1 MLFLRLSVLHSCWG
15 KGCSFFKVRPNLIK
29 TLRVMKLSALLWL
42 SAFLQVS
49 AKSPAQDISLNLRAA
64 SLEAAFQAIER
75 QTDYTFA
82 YTDNQIKKAVP
93 VNIRVVN
100 QPTEKVLELL
110 FKDQPL
116 TYTIR
121 NKIVVVSEK
130 PDPAP
135 PIKKEMQQVQAAYRQ
150 PPVSGLVQ
158 SVDGTPLSGATVV
171 VKSSKLSA
179 ITDAKGAFQINA
191 SPGDVLVVS
200 FVGYDTREITI
211 TEAGINGSLTI
222 RLSQNESVLKEVEI
236 VVAYGKQKKA
246 SYTGSVSI
254 VSAEDLEGKPRASF
268 QESLQGT
275 VPGLQST
282 SGTGQPG
289 AAGNIRIRGT
299 GSINANSS
307 PLYVVDGVPVND
319 MVPTVLA
326 FSSNPL
332 AAINPNDIESV
343 TVLKDASATS
353 IYGSRAANGVIMI
366 TTKSGAAGK
375 TKINLAAQEGFSE
388 VALTSHNKPLNTR
401 EMTEL
406 LIEGVINS
414 TASGLAN
421 INTREDA
428 YAFLINQG
436 LKPDVDTDWFDVI
449 TQKGKFRQYTASA
462 SGGTEKNTY
471 YASAGYYK
479 QDAVTKGQGFERIN
493 ARFRMKNTASKRL
506 SFNMGFAPSYQKLS
520 TIGNAGLGANPVRSL
535 YRLVPWTT
543 PYNPDGSYSS
553 IQYNPEIVRK
563 ENVYDTRI
571 YSMLGDMGLELKL
584 IDNLVAETKVAID
597 MSYTDDYRYWS
608 PLWVDGMSVK
618 GRGAN
623 YNTTMINWNIT
634 NLLRY
639 NKRLGAFNLDAT
651 LGQEAQKRT
660 RKRVSTQADGFAREG
675 LLSLSSASTP
685 YVAWSDMA
693 ATSLASYFLNTS
705 INYNSRFVL
714 NLTGRIDGSSMFGS
728 AVRYAKF
735 GSIGFAWNMHREEFM
750 EPLHFINELKLRSS
764 YGINGNLYNEWYGV
778 DGLYTT
784 TAVYNGTPAYLLSQ
798 LENQRLTWEK
808 NKPFDIG
815 VDFSLF
821 RNRISGSF
829 DYYKRVTTDL
839 LLNAGVSATNGVESQ
854 NRNIGAMENTGVELA
869 LTSKNMVAT
878 TPDGFGWTTSF
889 NISTGKN
896 TITSLGGVRNMIS
909 GVYNREIGGDFYRFY
924 MKGWA
929 GVDPETGNGLWYR
942 NGAKTSVT
950 PNYDSATSFNQG
962 IARPKFFG
970 SLTNSFEF
978 KRFTLSF
985 MIYVHWGGQVYDS
998 WGSYTSSDGASGVS
1012 DYGAIARVDYDNRWR
1027 QPGDIASSPK
1037 IVYGGSQTGLSSQVS
1052 SRFLYDAS
1060 YIRLRDVTLSYHLP
1074 RNKLLQ
1080 NAMIYVRGNNLFTYV
1095 KDERLRLDPETY
1107 VGGVLN
1113 QNLPIARQLLVGL
1126 DISL

>member
-1 MLFLRLSVLHSCWG
+1 MLFLRFSVLHSLLG
-15 KGCSFFKVRPNLIK
+15 KGCRSIKVRPNFIK
-29 TLRVMKLSALLWL
+29 TLRVMKISVLLWL
-42 SAFLQVS
+42 TAFLQVS
-49 AKSPAQDISLNLRAA
+49 AKSPAQEISLNLRAA

-82 YTDNQIKKAVP
+82 YTDNQIRKAAP
-93 VNIRVVN
+93 VNIKVVN

-110 FKDQPL
+110 FRNQPL

-130 PDPAP
+130 PAPASPVKNEP
-135 PIKKEMQQVQAAYRQ
+135 PAIQATYRL
-150 PPVSGLVQ
+150 PPVSGVVL
-158 SVDGTPLSGATVV
+158 STDGTPLPGATIL
-171 VKSSKLSA
+171 VKSSKLST
-179 ITDAKGAFQINA
+179 ITDTKGAFNINA
-191 SPGDVLVVS
+191 SAGDILVVS
-200 FVGYDTREITI
+200 FVGYNSRELKV
-211 TEAGINGSLTI
+211 TEASFNGTLTI
-222 RLSQNESVLKEVEI
+222 RLSQVEAQLQEVEI
-236 VVAYGKQKKA
+236 VVAYGKQKRA
-246 SYTGSVSI
+246 SYTGSATV
-254 VSAEDLEGKPRASF
+254 VNAEALEGKPRASF
-268 QESLQGT
+268 QESLQGN

-307 PLYVVDGVPVND
+307 PLYVVDGVPIND

-375 TKINLAAQEGFSE
+375 TKLNIAAQEGFSE
-388 VALTSHNKPLNTR
+388 VALNSRNKLLTTS

-406 LIEGVINS
+406 LVEGVINS
-414 TASGLAN
+414 NSTALAN
-421 INTREDA
+421 ITTPEDA
-428 YAFLINQG
+428 YDFLLSQG
-436 LKPDVDTDWFDVI
+436 LKPDVNTNWYDVI

-506 SFNMGFAPSYQKLS
+506 TFNMGFAPSYQKLS

-535 YRLVPWTT
+535 YRLVPWVA
-543 PYNPDGSYSS
+543 PYNADGSYSS
-553 IQYNPEIVRK
+553 IQYNPEIVRR

-608 PLWVDGMSVK
+608 PLWRDGMSMN

-623 YNTTMINWNIT
+623 YTTTLINWNIT
-634 NLLRY
+634 NLLKY

-660 RKRVSTQADGFAREG
+660 RKRVSTQADDFAREG
-675 LLSLSSASTP
+675 LYSLSSASKP
-685 YVAWSDMA
+685 YIAWSDMA
-693 ATSLASYFLNTS
+693 ATTLASYFLNTS
-705 INYNSRFVL
+705 FGYDSRFIL

-750 EPLHFINELKLRSS
+750 EPLHFIDELKLRSS
-764 YGINGNLYNEWYGV
+764 FGINGNLYNEWYGV

-784 TAVYNGTPAYLLSQ
+784 TAVYNNTPAYVLSQ

-808 NKPFDIG
+808 NRPFDIG

-821 RNRISGSF
+821 RNRLSGSF
-829 DYYKRVTTDL
+829 DYYKRVTSDL
-839 LLNAGVSATNGVESQ
+839 LLNAGVSATNGVTTQ
-854 NRNIGAMENTGVELA
+854 NRNIGSMENTGIELA
-869 LTSKNMVAT
+869 LTSKNIVAT
-878 TPDGFGWTTSF
+878 KPDGFAWNTSF

-909 GVYNREIGGDFYRFY
+909 GVYNREIGGDFYQFY
-924 MKGWA
+924 MPGWA
-929 GVDPETGNGLWYR
+929 GVDPATGNGLWYR
-942 NGAKTSVT
+942 NGEKNSVT
-950 PNYDSATSFNQG
+950 TNYDSASSFKQG

-970 SLTNSFEF
+970 SLTNTFEF
-978 KRFTLSF
+978 KRFSLSF
-985 MIYVHWGGQVYDS
+985 MLYVHWGGQVYDS
-998 WGSYTSSDGASGVS
+998 WGSYTSSDGSAGVS

-1027 QPGDIASSPK
+1027 KPGDIASSPK
-1037 IVYGGSQTGLSSQVS
+1037 IVYGGSQTGLSSHVS

-1060 YIRLRDVTLSYHLP
+1060 YIRLRDVTLSYHIP
-1074 RNKLLQ
+1074 RNKVVQ
-1080 NAMIYVRGNNLFTYV
+1080 NATIYLRGNNLFTYV
-1095 KDERLRLDPETY
+1095 KDDKLRLDPETY